1 MDIRFNVARLPN
13 RYITIGLKLIVHGL
27 SKAADSVLGGRV
39 GGKSWAH
46 SVGSNTAS
54 DENATTLVSLEQLI
68 ANGL

>member
-1 MDIRFNVARLPN
+1 MDIRFYIARLPN
-13 RYITIGLKLIVHGL
+13 RYIAVSLELIVHGL
-27 SKAADSVLGGRV
+27 AEAADSVLGGRV
-39 GGKSWAH
+39 GSKSWAN